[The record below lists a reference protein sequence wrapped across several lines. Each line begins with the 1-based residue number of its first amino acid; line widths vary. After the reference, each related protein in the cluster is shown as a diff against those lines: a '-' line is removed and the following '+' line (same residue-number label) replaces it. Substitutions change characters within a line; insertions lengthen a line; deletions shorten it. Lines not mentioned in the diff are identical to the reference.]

1 MCFVFIIEP
10 CASYFLLCWLVLLYL
25 KILPGLCLLLFLI
38 DLLWYPAV
46 REQFF
51 LYPLGVTSPASSL
64 GDLLKP
70 TNHGKAKQS
79 RADRMSMAN
88 LRNSFVL
95 FLVFPPAHVCLQYN
109 PSIWFD
115 YLSTLWSGLDVHWVE
130 KKKTTVEVCFVN
142 CKSWTLS
149 MCLFSLLQQSL
160 SSGNFFYI
168 MNPGNACHN
177 RALILIKPL

>member
-1 MCFVFIIEP
+1 MVSSKNIIRTPFKLTNLSMCFVFIIEP

-25 KILPGLCLLLFLI
+25 KILPGLCLLLCLI

-88 LRNSFVL
+88 LRSSFVL

-130 KKKTTVEVCFVN
+130 KKRPLLKCVWSTAKAE
-142 CKSWTLS
+142 LS
-149 MCLFSLLQQSL
+149 QCA
-160 SSGNFFYI
+160 SSPCYSRVWAQATFFT
-168 MNPGNACHN
+168 
-177 RALILIKPL
+177 